1 MLCRADQEWFA
12 TCTERLRKKPRRRH
26 GTRRGSR
33 ASVAVCRQFASILE
47 RGRALKLWT
56 QNTTMAVASSFDLTA
71 LARVLDD
78 DDFDP
83 ALEERTRVTCSI
95 FDEYERKPEG
105 GINFISTE
113 EIESQRYAALVFLD

>member
-1 MLCRADQEWFA
+1 MRQPGPPPKQSAA
-12 TCTERLRKKPRRRH
+12 
-26 GTRRGSR
+26 GASR
-33 ASVAVCRQFASILE
+33 ASAVCS
-47 RGRALKLWT
+47 GRSSSAFSRRMWT
-56 QNTTMAVASSFDLTA
+56 QITHTMAVASSFDLTA

-113 EIESQRYAALVFLD
+113 EIESQRYAAFVFFE